1 MSETL
6 LSPGISQQ
14 ESDKSLIT
22 KQSPA
27 VGAAIVGP
35 TVKGPLTPVIVTSMS
50 EYNTIFG
57 GGVISGSS
65 TYSYLTTISAQNY
78 FSQGGQSLLV
88 ARVVPSANT
97 WTAASSTVASTLN
110 TSSISFTLSTISKG
124 TIMNLSGGVEVSG
137 SLPSGSANNVRWEIQ
152 NVNSGSGTFT
162 LVIRRGDDTTR
173 NKIALETFSGLS
185 LDPVSPNYIEK
196 VIGNTVY
203 NVVNDGSDYY
213 VQTTGSY
220 PNNSNYVIVSSV
232 TAKTTNYLNGD
243 GSIKSQYTSSL
254 PIAGSSGSFSGASGD
269 LFTGTALFNDKISS
283 ANIQGLSPSDYT
295 SSINLLSNKDD
306 YRFNLIT
313 APGLNSS
320 EHGTAVSLLV
330 STAEARQDCMA
341 VIDLDGYGKS
351 VQGIATAATRINS
364 SYAATYWPWLQTIDP
379 NSGQTVW
386 VPASTMIPGMY
397 AFSDKTS
404 ETWFAPAGML
414 RGGLGNVIQAER
426 KLTAGNK
433 DTLYSANVNPIGT
446 FPQYGIVVFGQK
458 TLQKQSTALDRINV
472 RRLLISLKE
481 YIGNV
486 SNNLVFE
493 QNSTATRNLF
503 LSQVNPYLESVQ
515 QRQGLYAFKVVM
527 DDTNNTATTI
537 DRNELVGQIYIQPTK
552 TVEYILLNF
561 TISPTGVEF

>member
-14 ESDKSLIT
+14 ESDRSLIT
-22 KQSPA
+22 KQPPA
-27 VGAAIVGP
+27 IGAAIIGP
-35 TVKGPLTPVIVTSMS
+35 TAKGPLTPVVVTSMN
-50 EYNTIFG
+50 EYDTIFG

-88 ARVVPSANT
+88 ARVVSGSF
-97 WTAASSTVASTLN
+97 TAASSTAYSSLSPASA
-110 TSSISFTLSTISKG
+110 SFALATISKG
-124 TIMNLSGGVEVSG
+124 TTMNSSGSENASG
-137 SLPSGSANNVRWEIQ
+137 SLISGSADNIRWEIQ
-152 NVNSGSGTFT
+152 NVNTGSGTFN
-162 LVIRRGDDTTR
+162 LVVRRGDDTTK
-173 NKIALETFSGLS
+173 NKIILETFNGLS
-185 LDPVSPNYIEK
+185 LDPISPNYIEK
-196 VIGNTVY
+196 VIGNTVS
-203 NVVNDGSDYY
+203 NISSDGTDYY

-220 PNNSNYVIVSSV
+220 VNNSNYVIVSSV
-232 TAKTTNYLNGD
+232 TAKTPNYLNSD
-243 GSIKSQYTSSL
+243 GSVRNAAYTASL
-254 PIAGSSGSFSGASGD
+254 PASGTSGSFSGASGS
-269 LFTGTALFNDKISS
+269 LFIGTALFNEKISTT
-283 ANIQGLSPSDYT
+283 NIQGLDTGSYT
-295 SSINLLSNKDD
+295 NIIKLLANKDD
-306 YRFNLIT
+306 YKFNLIT
-313 APGLNSS
+313 APGLNLSD
-320 EHGTAVSLLV
+320 HPTAVNLLV
-330 STAEARQDCMA
+330 STVEARQDCIA
-341 VIDLDGYGKS
+341 IVDLDGYGTP
-351 VQGIATAATRINS
+351 VQGIATAAAGINS

-486 SNNLVFE
+486 ANNLVFE
-493 QNSTATRNLF
+493 QNTTATRNTF